1 MCFRLFACLL
11 LASALALSSAE
22 KFRYDGHHVISV
34 NIENEHQRD
43 FVERL
48 DAFTDAVQV
57 FDTAAVNRNALLVVA
72 QQKLADVENIFS
84 KEGLV
89 YEVQTTN
96 LQK

>member
-1 MCFRLFACLL
+1 MYFRLFAYLS
-11 LASALALSSAE
+11 LAGALALSSAE
-22 KFRYDGHHVISV
+22 KFRYDDHHVISV

-43 FVERL
+43 FVDRL

-57 FDTAAVNRNALLVVA
+57 LAAVNRKALVVVA
-72 QQKLADVENIFS
+72 PQKLADVKNMLS

-89 YEVQTTN
+89 HQVQTTN